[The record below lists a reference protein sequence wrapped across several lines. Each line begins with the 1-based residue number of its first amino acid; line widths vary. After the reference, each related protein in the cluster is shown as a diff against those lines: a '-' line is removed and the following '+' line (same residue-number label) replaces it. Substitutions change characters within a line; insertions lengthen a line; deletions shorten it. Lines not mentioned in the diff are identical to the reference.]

1 MAFLFFGQSPKVWTL
16 RDTNMELWLDDEKK
30 QTNKF
35 NWKKKKRK
43 TKRKGRCIYWTLTQR
58 ERERGGVRH
67 PYAQGEENKVRKEK
81 VLVIL
86 LLVLAYKSASTN
98 NKTNNKESQTK
109 FHHTPIKRQN
119 TLTKVWTVKCVY
131 TTVNSTVLYII
142 VRLDIYVCVRACPTC
157 HLYFVP

>member
-1 MAFLFFGQSPKVWTL
+1 MVFLFFGQSPKVWTL
-16 RDTNMELWLDDEKK
+16 RYTNMESWLDDEKK
-30 QTNKF
+30 NKQTNSIE
-35 NWKKKKRK
+35 KKKK
-43 TKRKGRCIYWTLTQR
+43 TKRKGGAFIGRWHKQR
-58 ERERGGVRH
+58 ERGSVRH

-119 TLTKVWTVKCVY
+119 NLTKVWTVKCVC

-142 VRLDIYVCVRACPTC
+142 VRLYHIIVR
-157 HLYFVP
+157 LD